1 MEQELN
7 VKLIEG
13 SFDAAEA
20 DLLLTELLR
29 FKIGFHDQK
38 LFRDY
43 DAFNRDSSNSKKR
56 IAALTKSL
64 QDVRRLL
71 ANAKDAGREME
82 IDCMIYIKTKPA
94 RY

>member
-1 MEQELN
+1 MEQELD

-13 SFDAAEA
+13 TFDISDA
-20 DLLLTELLR
+20 DLLLAELLR

-43 DAFNRDSSNSKKR
+43 NEFNRDNSNSKKR

-71 ANAKDAGREME
+71 ANAKETGLEME
-82 IDCMIYIKTKPA
+82 IDCMIHIKTKPA